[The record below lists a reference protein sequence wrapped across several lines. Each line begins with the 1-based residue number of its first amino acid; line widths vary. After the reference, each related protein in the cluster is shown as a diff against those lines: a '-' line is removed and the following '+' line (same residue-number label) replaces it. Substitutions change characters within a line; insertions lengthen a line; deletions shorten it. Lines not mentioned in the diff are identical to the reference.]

1 MQSVPS
7 LPADPGLR
15 IMVTL
20 ACIGLLALLTGTIGA
35 IVGRDKDAGVRI
47 GGPLLI
53 LLIVVSLGRRM
64 ASVHLPLMSLIVV
77 WIGWN
82 VGRLTG
88 RYRVCAAVGALGL
101 AGALIS
107 GVVLF

>member
-7 LPADPGLR
+7 FPADPGLR

-20 ACIGLLALLTGTIGA
+20 ACVGLFALLTGTIGA
-35 IVGRDKDAGVRI
+35 IVGHDKDAGVRI
-47 GGPLLI
+47 GGPLFV
-53 LLIVVSLGRRM
+53 LLIVVSLGRKM
-64 ASVHLPLMSLIVV
+64 ASIHLPLMSFIVI
-77 WIGWN
+77 WIAWN
-82 VGRLTG
+82 ASKLTG
-88 RYRVCAAVGALGL
+88 RYRVCAAAGALGL